1 MPGRTWKSCGYSGL
15 WAAQGRHLSDLTRRR
30 CSGDVCSGGKV
41 SHMDGLLNPVL
52 KVRRAWPCLM
62 RGQTPP
68 SPQREC
74 GCSSMG
80 AQRCGRLSV
89 SGKEGTSEPRE
100 APRMSLGQ
108 VVSHLGIAWL
118 PGLGSSEQGPSAQPL
133 PSSQIT
139 CWWEVLVVVLASGFQ
154 CGCKVL
160 R

>member
-1 MPGRTWKSCGYSGL
+1 MLWGRV
-15 WAAQGRHLSDLTRRR
+15 Q
-30 CSGDVCSGGKV
+30 
-41 SHMDGLLNPVL
+41 
-52 KVRRAWPCLM
+52 
-62 RGQTPP
+62 RGQGFPQGWSTKPGSKGEQGLAMSHEGPDPP

-118 PGLGSSEQGPSAQPL
+118 PG
-133 PSSQIT
+133 
-139 CWWEVLVVVLASGFQ
+139 
-154 CGCKVL
+154 
-160 R
+160 